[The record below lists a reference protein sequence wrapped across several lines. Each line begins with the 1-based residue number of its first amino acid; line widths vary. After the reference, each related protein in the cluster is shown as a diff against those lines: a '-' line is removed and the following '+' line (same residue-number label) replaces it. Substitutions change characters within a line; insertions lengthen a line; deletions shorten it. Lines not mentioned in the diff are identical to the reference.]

1 MGITVSVMYPNEG
14 SKFDMDYYLGTHGPL
29 VTGKWE
35 SKGLKSLKVIK
46 GLATPDPD
54 TAPPYRIIALLEF
67 DSVED
72 FQEAVADS
80 GEEVLGDIPNFT
92 DVQPVIQI
100 NDNIT

>member
-1 MGITVSVMYPNEG
+1 MSVTVSVMYPNEG

-29 VTGKWE
+29 VKGKWE
-35 SKGLKSLKVIK
+35 SKGLMSLKVIK

-54 TAPPYRIIALLEF
+54 TPPLYQVIALLEF

-72 FQEAVADS
+72 FQGAVADS
-80 GEEVLGDIPNFT
+80 GADVLGDIPNFT